1 MALGA
6 GLQQHIQ
13 LWAASGMQTLHGG
26 VLHQPCT
33 PGCSSAA
40 SPVSQ
45 GESQLSNRLLPV
57 YQQLHNEL
65 SHSGK
70 SSVWSR
76 SWFQPGLWLHSVSR
90 SLTPNPCEGFW
101 SLLGLCRCVA
111 AAAPRD

>member
-13 LWAASGMQTLHGG
+13 LWAAGGMQTLHGG

-33 PGCSSAA
+33 LGCSSAA

-45 GESQLSNRLLPV
+45 GESQLSNRFCYP
-57 YQQLHNEL
+57 
-65 SHSGK
+65 SISSCRTSSPG

-76 SWFQPGLWLHSVSR
+76 SWFQPGLGVHSVSR
-90 SLTPNPCEGFW
+90 GLTPNPCEGSGASW
-101 SLLGLCRCVA
+101 GCA
-111 AAAPRD
+111 GAAAPRD